1 MLERL
6 QAQQLSLVEPTL
18 LLPELAASVAR
29 VYQDEELAKA
39 FAQNIGNLNN
49 LIIVP
54 LDESL
59 AELAVDIAV
68 RNRLRGGDAVYN
80 VAVAQHFGTSLVTL
94 DQEQYKRGSEVVP
107 TLTPSELIDRTE
119 P

>member
-68 RNRLRGGDAVYN
+68 RNRLRGGDAVY

-107 TLTPSELIDRTE
+107 TLTPAELIDRTE